1 MASSV
6 QATDNLQSLE
16 LISWN
21 CGMPTWPPDD
31 RCVLELSMLLLYRD
45 EKKFAS
51 FQHFL

>member
-21 CGMPTWPPDD
+21 RGRPAWPPDD
-31 RCVLELSMLLLYRD
+31 RCVLELSVQQDALQR
-45 EKKFAS
+45 
-51 FQHFL
+51 